1 MINILMKS
9 HSVPHPKWDI
19 NHPFYPANSVCDL
32 PVSDLENQII
42 VPPPQY
48 KNSDT
53 RDWDVLKRSHR
64 GCSLKWK
71 WDRSQHGEGGK
82 TVPRLVKW
90 EVSCLY

>member
-9 HSVPHPKWDI
+9 HSVPHPKWDT
-19 NHPFYPANSVCDL
+19 NHPL

-64 GCSLKWK
+64 GCPLKWK
-71 WDRSQHGEGGK
+71 WDCSQHGEGGK
-82 TVPRLVKW
+82 AVLRLVKW